1 MDLGIS
7 GKWALVC
14 GASKGLGLG
23 CAQALYDE
31 GVNVVIVA
39 RGADVLRQT
48 AINIIAQQAIN
59 TPATAINGIKNKLL
73 CVAADITTVAGREA
87 AFCVAGGPGIDFD
100 IVVTNAGGPP
110 PGDFRNWERED
121 WLKAVDANMLTPI
134 ELIKATIDGMAARG
148 FGRVVNITSSSVK
161 APIEILGLSNG
172 ARSGLTGFVA
182 GIARNSN
189 LVANNVTINNL
200 LPGTFDTDRIKTT
213 LQGQATKTGQSL
225 EEVRETRRKTIPAKR
240 FGNPA
245 EFGATCAFLC
255 SQQASYITGQNILT
269 DGGAYSGTY

>member
-39 RGADVLRQT
+39 RGADVLQQS
-48 AINIIAQQAIN
+48 AMNIIANKAIN
-59 TPATAINGIKNKLL
+59 TPATSVNVIKNKLL

-87 AFCVAGGPGIDFD
+87 AFSVAGGPGKDFD

-225 EEVRETRRKTIPAKR
+225 EEVREARRKTIPAKR
-240 FGNPA
+240 FGNTA